1 MEVKPIETNFGGM
14 NCMNSH
20 NYRTEAY
27 QGQPTHTHERLQGEV
42 GFRKH
47 VKEWRET
54 AKAHL
59 KED

>member
-1 MEVKPIETNFGGM
+1 LKTNFWGM